1 MKKFAILANLAL
13 LLFVASCSN
22 EKAAEPVKPAES
34 YPTTTNIRYI
44 DMDSITA
51 HYNLASDYKEWLVKE
66 TDRLEKKIKGLYSAA
81 QKFENEC
88 QVKAKNNGYLT
99 EASYNADLQ
108 KYQNMVVNAQ
118 KQEQTIRRRAA
129 EEDAEWQKQLQD
141 SINSFIEDYNKEHKY
156 DAILFKAAGV
166 YFNPALEITD
176 EVIEGLNARYNKVA
190 APAEEKADKAD
201 EKAKK

>member
-1 MKKFAILANLAL
+1 MKKFFLIASASLLILSTAA
-13 LLFVASCSN
+13 CSSN
-22 EKAAEPVKPAES
+22 GNTADSAAQDSTAVKSATPFEAQ
-34 YPTTTNIRYI
+34 TNIRYI

-141 SINSFIEDYNKEHKY
+141 SIKNLPSFNVESFCKEKS
-156 DAILFKAAGV
+156 ILFII
-166 YFNPALEITD
+166 LEKQ
-176 EVIEGLNARYNKVA
+176 NQ
-190 APAEEKADKAD
+190 
-201 EKAKK
+201 

>member
-13 LLFVASCSN
+13 LLFVSSCSN
-22 EKAAEPVKPAES
+22 EKAVES
-34 YPTTTNIRYI
+34 AKQAKTYPTTTNIRYI

-51 HYNLASDYKEWLVKE
+51 HYNLAIDYKEWLVKE

-118 KQEQTIRRRAA
+118 KQEQTIRRRAT

-141 SINSFIEDYNKEHKY
+141 SILSFIEDYNKEHKY

-166 YFNPALEITD
+166 YFNPALEITN

-190 APAEEKADKAD
+190 TPKEEKAEENKS
-201 EKAKK
+201 EAKK